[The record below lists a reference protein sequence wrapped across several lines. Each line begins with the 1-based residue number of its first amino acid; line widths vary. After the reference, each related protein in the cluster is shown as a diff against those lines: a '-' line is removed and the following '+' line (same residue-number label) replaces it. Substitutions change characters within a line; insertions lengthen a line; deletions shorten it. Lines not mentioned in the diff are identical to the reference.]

1 MKDLNTKLGIAID
14 GTQGEIERVLS
25 EIKDLQ
31 TAMKQK
37 VDERN
42 TLAKSHRDQQIVQS
56 KWLEVLQQIEV
67 TLAQACSAF
76 ENPSVLDEKMRDDV
90 STVFDRVLDNY
101 AEYSQTEIKETD
113 AIVDGK
119 VVKNAWTP
127 TEYIAKITGVDV
139 GYEEDDE
146 WNAEA
151 VVVEP
156 TLTKQAVKM
165 FLINNEGEEDFELWS
180 YIQESIGIVNKK
192 RTLDTV
198 ANAIAEENISIEEL
212 EEYTEEYNKKKNR
225 KERRFGQQQ
234 QLKLKAS

>member
-1 MKDLNTKLGIAID
+1 MNDLNTKLTIAID
-14 GTQGEIERVLS
+14 GTQGEIERVLV

-31 TAMKQK
+31 AAMKQK

-42 TLAKSHRDQQIVQS
+42 TLAKSHRDQQIVQN

-76 ENPSVLDEKMRDDV
+76 ENPTVLDEKMREDV
-90 STVFDRVLDNY
+90 SDVFDRVLSNY
-101 AEYSQTEIKETD
+101 AEYSQMEIKETD

-119 VVKNAWTP
+119 VIKDAWTP
-127 TEYIAKITGVDV
+127 TDYIAKITGVQVAYGD
-139 GYEEDDE
+139 EEDA
-146 WNAEA
+146 WTAEA
-151 VVVEP
+151 EVLEP

-165 FLINNEGEEDFELWS
+165 FLINNGGEDDIELWS
-180 YIQESIGIVNKK
+180 YLQESIGIVNKK

-198 ANAIAEENISIEEL
+198 ANAISEENVSIEEL
-212 EEYTEEYNKKKNR
+212 EEYTEEYSKKRNR
-225 KERRFGQQQ
+225 KERRLGQQ